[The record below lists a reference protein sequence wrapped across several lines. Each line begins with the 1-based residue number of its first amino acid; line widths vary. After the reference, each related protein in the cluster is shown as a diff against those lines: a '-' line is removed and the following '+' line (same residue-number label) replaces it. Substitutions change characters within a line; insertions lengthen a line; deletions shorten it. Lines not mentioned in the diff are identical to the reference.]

1 MESLALVVTIMIMS
15 CVSSGPF
22 ALALTSKTVQ
32 RATQNTFLK
41 VFRRMVLAFVNLIG
55 IFLSTVFI
63 IEPIPYLLKII
74 ALLSLFLNVWAMDR
88 EYGRRMTRRVNR
100 AFRRD
105 PNGPAG
111 QS

>member
-22 ALALTSKTVQ
+22 ALALTSKTLQ
-32 RATQNTFLK
+32 RLTQNTFLK
-41 VFRRMVLAFVNLIG
+41 VFRRAVLAFVNLIG
-55 IFLSTVFI
+55 IFLSTVFL

-88 EYGRRMTRRVNR
+88 EYGRRMTRRVKR

>member
-1 MESLALVVTIMIMS
+1 
-15 CVSSGPF
+15 
-22 ALALTSKTVQ
+22 
-32 RATQNTFLK
+32 
-41 VFRRMVLAFVNLIG
+41 
-55 IFLSTVFI
+55 VFI

-74 ALLSLFLNVWAMDR
+74 ALLSLFLNIWAMDR
-88 EYGRRMTRRVNR
+88 EYGRRMTRRVKR

>member
-1 MESLALVVTIMIMS
+1 
-15 CVSSGPF
+15 
-22 ALALTSKTVQ
+22 
-32 RATQNTFLK
+32 
-41 VFRRMVLAFVNLIG
+41 MVLALVNLIG

-74 ALLSLFLNVWAMDR
+74 ALLSLFLNVWAIDR
-88 EYGRRMTRRVNR
+88 EYGRRMTRRVKR